1 VPRLPLLPAE
11 PEDEDVAAVFE
22 VFGREGRAPIAL
34 YRVLAHHPSLLRS
47 YSVFARGLRS
57 DAATPRRLRELV
69 ILRTA
74 QLTRSE
80 YEWAHHRAMA
90 EKAGVTEEEL
100 VALPRWE
107 ESDAFDEDERAA
119 LRIAEEM
126 HFLAVRDESFAALRD
141 RLGPAGALEVV
152 LTAGFYEA
160 VARFIQALDV
170 ELEPEYRP
178 YLADPSRESES
189 DRTRGDG

>member
-1 VPRLPLLPAE
+1 MPRLPLLPAE
-11 PEDEDVAAVFE
+11 PEDDDVAAVFE

-47 YSVFARGLRS
+47 YSVLARGLRN

-74 QLTRSE
+74 QLTGSE

-90 EKAGVTEEEL
+90 EKAGVTREQL
-100 VALPRWE
+100 AALPRWE
-107 ESDAFDEDERAA
+107 GSDAFDEDERAA
-119 LRIAEEM
+119 LRMAEEV
-126 HFLAVRDESFAALRD
+126 HSLGVTDESFAALRD
-141 RLGPAGALEVV
+141 RLGPAGSLEVV

-160 VARFIQALDV
+160 VARVIQALDV

-178 YLADPSRESES
+178 YLADPSREGEADTTS
-189 DRTRGDG
+189 GGG